1 MDCWT
6 QTIRGKRGG
15 QGEHTSCFLPTF
27 FDAIF
32 FTADGN
38 SAVNQ
43 SQACINL
50 GAKHIF
56 NAYTV
61 GCMPGV

>member
-1 MDCWT
+1 MASKLVNEKT
-6 QTIRGKRGG
+6 L
-15 QGEHTSCFLPTF
+15 HVFLAIF
-27 FDAIF
+27 FIAMF

-50 GAKHIF
+50 GTKHIF
-56 NAYTV
+56 YANTM